1 MKLDW
6 ELIREILLKLEELPA
21 EEGQLMPQT
30 FQPFYDWEKVSYHIK
45 LLWQAGLIEAG
56 TIKALGMPTIYYA
69 KSLTWDGHEF
79 LNSIR
84 NPSVWNKVKER
95 AREIGISLTLDIAK
109 EISKAVIHSLLH

>member
-6 ELIREILLKLEELPA
+6 ELIREILLKLEELP
-21 EEGQLMPQT
+21 EQEGQLMPRI
-30 FQPFYDWEKVSYHIK
+30 FQLLYDWEKASYHIK
-45 LLWQAGLIEAG
+45 LLLQAGLIEAG

-69 KSLTWDGHEF
+69 KSLILNGHEF

-95 AREIGISLTLDIAK
+95 AREVGISLTLDIAK
-109 EISKAVIHSLLH
+109 CKNCSL

>member
-79 LNSIR
+79 LNNIR
-84 NPSVWNKVKER
+84 NPSIWNKVKER